1 VHVIIDGFG
10 PLGLRAAARL
20 LGISHSL
27 LHYHLKR
34 GTKPRSCRHR
44 EIEDLEAGRHLRPL
58 QVSNT
63 PRPVVIKW
71 SDGWETEFESISEL
85 ARLFG
90 VTQPT
95 VSRALRFSPTI
106 PDRWHELGTIASIDD
121 GRRRIYRKPKP
132 RTLRTDGEQEP
143 SA

>member
-1 VHVIIDGFG
+1 MHVIIDGFG

-34 GTKPRSCRHR
+34 GTKPRSCRQR

-85 ARLFG
+85 AEM
-90 VTQPT
+90 T
-95 VSRALRFSPTI
+95 
-106 PDRWHELGTIASIDD
+106 
-121 GRRRIYRKPKP
+121 GRKQSNLS
-132 RTLRTDGEQEP
+132 RTLKIMERYGFVSLKREARAVKPVVKATKFLIE
-143 SA
+143 AA